1 MSIRQGSNKRNE
13 WIDISVPLRNSMVC
27 WPGDPPVTIERMS
40 ESGQGYTTTISSL
53 YLGSH
58 SGTHIDAPAHCLP
71 QGTSIDLMPP
81 DMMIGKARV
90 IEIQDRNSIATKE
103 LVTHHI
109 QQEERILFKTRNS
122 SKTWHTDMFTEDYVY
137 VSVDAARY
145 LVECGIK
152 TAGIDYLSIGDYNQ
166 GGAETHRI
174 LLEHGIWII
183 EGLDLSCV
191 TPGIYELVCLP
202 LRIAGAD
209 GAPAR
214 AMIRPVKS
222 S

>member
-1 MSIRQGSNKRNE
+1 MNTGHNE
-13 WIDISVPLRNSMVC
+13 WIDISIPLQNSMIC
-27 WPGDPPVTIERMS
+27 WPGDPPFTIECIR
-40 ESGQGYTTTISSL
+40 EEGPEYITTISSL
-53 YLGSH
+53 GLGSH
-58 SGTHIDAPAHCLP
+58 SGTHIDAPAHYLP
-71 QGTSIDLMPP
+71 GGKSIDMMPP
-81 DMMIGKARV
+81 DVTIGKARV
-90 IEIQDRNSIATKE
+90 IEIQDRYSINTKE

-109 QQEERILFKTRNS
+109 QQEERLLFKTRNS
-122 SKTWHTDMFTEDYVY
+122 LKAWHTDIFTEDYVSL
-137 VSVDAARY
+137 SVEAARY
-145 LVECGIK
+145 LVDCDIK

-166 GGAETHRI
+166 GGAETHKI

-183 EGLDLSCV
+183 EGLDLSRV
-191 TPGIYELVCLP
+191 TQGIYELVCLP